1 MQKKVTSK
9 DGTEIAFEKS
19 GNGPA
24 LIIVGGS
31 LADHQFYGPLADEL
45 AKHFMVYNFDRRGR
59 GQSGN
64 MGAYAVERE
73 IEDVAALIDFAKES
87 VCMYGHS
94 AGSALALRA
103 AAAGLN
109 ITKVALAD
117 PPFTP
122 RGRNDEEAKTE
133 FAEEAA
139 HIKEL
144 HNKDDHRGSVK
155 FFLGGMG
162 LSDEDIERILESPA
176 GETMIDSARALP
188 YDYALLGDDGLVP
201 TNLGAKVKVPT
212 VIFAPKAMPET
223 AQALADAMPNASFQG
238 LEVSA
243 HETPPADMAEKLTE
257 FFLIQQLKEIEAM
270 GFESKVFL

>member
-1 MQKKVTSK
+1 MQKVTSK

-64 MGAYAVERE
+64 TGAYAVERE

-139 HIKEL
+139 RIKEL

>member
-1 MQKKVTSK
+1 MQKVTSK

-243 HETPPADMAEKLTE
+243 HETSPADMAEKLTE
-257 FFLIQQLKEIEAM
+257 FFNSAAKRDRGDGI
-270 GFESKVFL
+270 

>member
-1 MQKKVTSK
+1 MQKVTSK

-64 MGAYAVERE
+64 TGAYAVERE

-103 AAAGLN
+103 AASGLN

-139 HIKEL
+139 RIKEL

-162 LSDEDIERILESPA
+162 LSDEDIEGILESPA

-188 YDYALLGDDGLVP
+188 YDYVLLGDGLVP

-257 FFLIQQLKEIEAM
+257 FFNSAAKGDRGDGI
-270 GFESKVFL
+270 